1 MSQPYPRLPMFKY
14 IQPASPREAIDFLGK
29 HADQSQ
35 PYAGGT
41 DCFVQIRDRRM
52 LPQYLVDLK
61 SIKQLKEIRFDAKK
75 GLIIGATANLNEI
88 IHHPKVKT
96 HYPILA
102 QAAEEV
108 GGYQLRNRA
117 TLVGNLCNASPCG
130 DTIGACLVY
139 GAAVKIIGPKG
150 ERTVE
155 LKDFFKDP
163 GKTCLQT
170 GEIATSLHLP
180 IPQTGSKGVYRSIGR
195 NKLGDLAIAAVTI
208 LGYPDKKNLSGYAFR
223 ITLTAVAP
231 TVIFAVEAEEIL
243 KSKKIEKGTLEQA
256 AKACGKASKPINDIR
271 GSANYRRDMIN
282 MLALRGLKQT
292 CAQLDIPLK

>member
-1 MSQPYPRLPMFKY
+1 MNQPYPRLPKFNY
-14 IQPASPREAIDFLGK
+14 VQPLSTREAVDFLGK
-29 HADQSQ
+29 HADQSR

-61 SIKQLKEIRFDAKK
+61 SIKKLREIRFDAKK
-75 GLIIGATANLNEI
+75 GLTIGATANLNEI
-88 IHHPKVKT
+88 NHHPKVLT

-139 GAAVKIIGPKG
+139 GAAVHIIGPKG

-155 LKDFFKDP
+155 LKDFFEGP
-163 GKTCLQT
+163 GKTCLQA
-170 GEIATSLHLP
+170 GEIATALHLP
-180 IPQTGSKGVYRSIGR
+180 IPYAGSKGVYQSIGR

-208 LGYPDKKNLSGYAFR
+208 LGYPDKKNPSGYTFR

-231 TVIFAVEAEEIL
+231 TVIFAVDAEEIL
-243 KSKKIEKGTLEQA
+243 KSTKIEKGTLEQA
-256 AKACGKASKPINDIR
+256 ANACGKACKPIDDIR
-271 GSANYRRDMIN
+271 GSADYRRDMIN
-282 MLALRGLKQT
+282 MLALRGLEQT
-292 CAQLDIPLK
+292 CAQLDIPM